1 MVKVKASKR
10 ELDVDFNDI
19 KKLPSP
25 AVLWQFFKSRH
36 KEGKS
41 TYVVKVLDFEKCD
54 TNLKTKGS
62 ACVHSGEPINEK
74 ICKNNGSNARKQL
87 TR

>member
-19 KKLPSP
+19 KKLPSL
-25 AVLWQFFKSRH
+25 AVPWQFFKSRH

-54 TNLKTKGS
+54 TNLKCKKPKGP
-62 ACVHSGEPINEK
+62 HG
-74 ICKNNGSNARKQL
+74 KNNGSNARKQL